1 MGFEAV
7 DLDEKL
13 PSPYLDKYE
22 PQKGRADYMFIC
34 SPKKWRTEIHYSEV
48 LGKSFHCFNGLCCKV
63 VPKKTP
69 YTIYLVGQY
78 MDGRNDKSGLVLK
91 FIRAGR
97 QVDEVF
103 RSLAEQFE
111 DPRQL
116 TKIDLKV
123 ELDTSKPEQF
133 KNLKI
138 TPCMDGKRRAG
149 AEALA
154 DLKEQINAFMPNL
167 EASVANIISEDEF
180 IKLCEEK
187 DIDLTEFVDDTPVM
201 KASST
206 VKKKAKP
213 VEEVEE
219 PEEIED
225 EVEAETEE
233 EVPFLDNDEEED
245 AEIEEEPAPKVTKKL
260 APKKTKAKDI
270 PDLDSEDGFDIDSLL

>member
-78 MDGRNDKSGLVLK
+78 MDGRNEKSGLVLK

-116 TKIDLKV
+116 TKVDLKV

-154 DLKEQINAFMPNL
+154 DLKEQITAFMPNL
-167 EASVANIISEDEF
+167 EASVANIISEDDF

-187 DIDLTEFVDDTPVM
+187 DIDLSEFTDDAPVM

-206 VKKKAKP
+206 VKKKAKS
-213 VEEVEE
+213 VEE

-225 EVEAETEE
+225 EVEPETEE
-233 EVPFLDNDEEED
+233 EVPFLDTEDEETE
-245 AEIEEEPAPKVTKKL
+245 EEVEEPAPKATKKST
-260 APKKTKAKDI
+260 PKKAQAKDI
-270 PDLDSEDGFDIDSLL
+270 PDLDDSEGFDIDSLL